1 MASDHTMLT
10 PNKLLLTPNNL
21 LLTPDEM
28 TITKASVKK
37 RAAMSK
43 QSPYA
48 KSVAK
53 AGKTVPKKA
62 YTAKEVASAAKF
74 VQGKRTPTKKERL
87 DAKARARA
95 WAKREFGQKRK
106 SIQPSDSSQSVI
118 AKDADDVVDLT
129 KNESINKE
137 MVNALDEVG
146 RNDNQFIIGDI
157 SEDVFFDALEFLEDE
172 GKQEQEDIFVE
183 DASDDDDDDDE
194 RTIMDGAC
202 GCFILRCHGCE
213 ETRPLS
219 LEHVRSVLVCPI
231 SSSVVFFVVDTSV
244 IGFLL

>member
-194 RTIMDGAC
+194 IFNIYRPTHGQSWMEPVGALYSDVM
-202 GCFILRCHGCE
+202 GVKK
-213 ETRPLS
+213 PD
-219 LEHVRSVLVCPI
+219 P
-231 SSSVVFFVVDTSV
+231 
-244 IGFLL
+244 